1 MLNHRDK
8 QFILNNFPYIE
19 LCREKSFHN
28 KVPSSNFYLTIPKGK
43 KYFTW
48 FRRWKKWNVCI
59 FLKLSN
65 NKRHIDDIKIY
76 NVCFDNRLC
85 YKDGTIFYGTLFTI
99 KKQMFYNVENI
110 YYSLNKD
117 ITQYTQKDKWV
128 EISKIFNKYL
138 KQKSNMQNDV
148 IFGTPIISEDHEKI
162 KRKIQNLPY
171 ELYSIQHRLF
181 RREISFF
188 NESNQNLIIREANF
202 FVKTTIRPDIYDLL
216 IMDNGSIEKHNIAY
230 IPDYKTSVFMN
241 SLFRK
246 IKENDNLD
254 LLEESD
260 DEEEFENIS
269 IDKFVN
275 LSTTHIMKCVY
286 NKKYKLWK
294 PMKIVNENIT
304 TKQEILKMEI

>member
-1 MLNHRDK
+1 
-8 QFILNNFPYIE
+8 
-19 LCREKSFHN
+19 
-28 KVPSSNFYLTIPKGK
+28 
-43 KYFTW
+43 
-48 FRRWKKWNVCI
+48 
-59 FLKLSN
+59 
-65 NKRHIDDIKIY
+65 
-76 NVCFDNRLC
+76 
-85 YKDGTIFYGTLFTI
+85 
-99 KKQMFYNVENI
+99 
-110 YYSLNKD
+110 
-117 ITQYTQKDKWV
+117 
-128 EISKIFNKYL
+128 
-138 KQKSNMQNDV
+138 MQNDV

-162 KRKIQNLPY
+162 KRQIQNLPY

-216 IMDNGSIEKHNIAY
+216 IMNNGAIERHNIAY

-269 IDKFVN
+269 PDKFVN